1 MKSFP
6 RALLAVLSTACLATF
21 ATAQTIPVGTFKHII
36 IIVQENRT
44 PDNLFGARATG
55 GPCTITN
62 PFTGADI
69 NNGGFYLNTISE
81 PRSATFRRP

>member
-1 MKSFP
+1 MKVFS

-44 PDNLFGARATG
+44 PDNLFGYWANT
-55 GPCTITN
+55 PCTVSEVFNEGQIS
-62 PFTGADI
+62 PYCTG
-69 NNGGFYLNTISE
+69 NCS
-81 PRSATFRRP
+81 SRPSVSGAECQI